1 MIFYLW
7 FKKRP
12 EATMIIMTTRTRTVT
27 VTVTKTVMRKVTRR
41 SEKTGR

>member
-27 VTVTKTVMRKVTRR
+27 VTKTVMRKVTRW